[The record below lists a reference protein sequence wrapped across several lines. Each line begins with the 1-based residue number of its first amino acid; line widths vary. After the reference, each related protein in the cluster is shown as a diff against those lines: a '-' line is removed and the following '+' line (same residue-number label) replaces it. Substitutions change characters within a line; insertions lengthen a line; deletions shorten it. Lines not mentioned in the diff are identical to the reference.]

1 MPIRTRTADPPLS
14 SHLPLKA
21 DVLMILLALRDG
33 EQHGYAIMRDA
44 LARSEGTVRLQAGAL
59 YRVLKRLLDNGL
71 VEETERSGA
80 PIAEDER
87 RRYYRLSRLGADV
100 LDAELRRL
108 ARLIGGPRAASARRR
123 PRPA

>member
-1 MPIRTRTADPPLS
+1 MSSRPRTSAPALS
-14 SHLPLKA
+14 THLPLKA

-71 VEETERSGA
+71 VEETERPGA
-80 PIAEDER
+80 PTAEDER
-87 RRYYRLSRLGADV
+87 RRYYRLSRLGANV
-100 LDAELRRL
+100 LGAELRRL
-108 ARLIGGPRAASARRR
+108 ARLIGGPQGASVRRR

>member
-1 MPIRTRTADPPLS
+1 MSRRPKTAASLPS
-14 SHLPLKA
+14 THLPLKA

-33 EQHGYAIMRDA
+33 ERHGYAIMRDA

-71 VEETERSGA
+71 VEETDRRAA
-80 PIAEDER
+80 PTADDER

-108 ARLIGGPRAASARRR
+108 TRLVGGPQAASVRRR

>member
-80 PIAEDER
+80 PTAEDER

>member
-1 MPIRTRTADPPLS
+1 MSSRPPS
-14 SHLPLKA
+14 AASPPSTHLPLKA

-33 EQHGYAIMRDA
+33 ERHGYAIMRDA

-59 YRVLKRLLDNGL
+59 YRSLKRLLDNGL
-71 VEETERSGA
+71 VEETNRRTV
-80 PIAEDER
+80 PTAEDER

-108 ARLIGGPRAASARRR
+108 ARLIGRAQPASGRRR